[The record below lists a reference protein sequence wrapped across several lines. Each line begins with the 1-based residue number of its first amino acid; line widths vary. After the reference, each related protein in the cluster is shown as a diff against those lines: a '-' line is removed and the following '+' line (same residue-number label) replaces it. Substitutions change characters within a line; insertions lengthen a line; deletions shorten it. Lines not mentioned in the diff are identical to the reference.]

1 MASYVD
7 CFKNLFRAEK
17 QSYLNKE
24 AVAEVKRRIAI
35 DQTGSIG
42 SLYDTCQDQIMD
54 LTGERRNCLK
64 MIDIDDSLRLNIL
77 LKTVQPTGTSSLIDY
92 PRAIDEHTRML
103 YIYLESQT
111 DSCRTHSVEEIK
123 SRNPFIS
130 ETLPTH
136 EITKII
142 CDAHAVVVVRLLPN
156 QLIELDNLLDEIH
169 QSLIYNES
177 TVGGYRK
184 KKNLV
189 DQIIS
194 TTCYSNIHDLTRMTI
209 LTSKEPMINKR
220 ESYSKAI
227 SNSTKRIAPS
237 APQSSIDYKYINILL
252 LGESGVDK
260 STFISAFANY
270 LTSYVFGFS
279 RGKLF
284 RIIDTPGFGDTRDL
298 SDDDKKDFEKS
309 WLQSV
314 QESNRLQKFISE
326 DVHQPY
332 RRSIEWQS
340 TKEAQLQINLMI
352 RPILEAIRSTF
363 RNILLHESNCLIKLS
378 ATCVGQST
386 TIFYTCESTVKKFRH
401 FWILIDHF
409 HSLPNTQQSPTQYRL
424 DYKLMDEQVDMSIDT
439 LNEQHQ
445 FLCEASIKMIDEEQY
460 ICRSY
465 DLVNFNQQLIR
476 KLKQLQR
483 EYEQQ
488 FNRTV
493 QNEENQI
500 RPHVYQLVTSV
511 NEIPMIRT
519 QIDAIKK
526 YQEGIFKS
534 HENKVEQNEAYF

>member
-1 MASYVD
+1 
-7 CFKNLFRAEK
+7 
-17 QSYLNKE
+17 
-24 AVAEVKRRIAI
+24 
-35 DQTGSIG
+35 
-42 SLYDTCQDQIMD
+42 
-54 LTGERRNCLK
+54 

-123 SRNPFIS
+123 SRNSFIS

-142 CDAHAVVVVRLLPN
+142 CDAHAVVVLGIKN
-156 QLIELDNLLDEIH
+156 DYTEQLINDILFKNDFDKTIFCANDTLKTHLQEQWRDLYSQMKKIRETNPTC
-169 QSLIYNES
+169 SLIYANFTYS
-177 TVGGYRK
+177 LW
-184 KKNLV
+184 NL
-189 DQIIS
+189 D
-194 TTCYSNIHDLTRMTI
+194 RMTI

-227 SNSTKRIAPS
+227 SNSTRRIAPS

-445 FLCEASIKMIDEEQY
+445 FLCETSIKMIDEEQY

-534 HENKVEQNEAYF
+534 HENKVEPNEAYF